1 MHTRRWFLLT
11 LAVTLGASGCNG
23 GTTQVT
29 SALVPAPSSAATRP
43 AGLRCGARDAE
54 LRLDQLQL
62 RGSHNSYHQAPAIAL
77 HASHRYSHAT
87 LATQLERLFVRV
99 LELDV
104 HLEDGVLDVYHIA
117 GIDSGSSC
125 ERFTDCLAEI
135 RAWSDRRP
143 CHLPLIVWVEPKS
156 ETGGDSLAD
165 PSVIDRDI
173 LSIFPPDR
181 LLRPDDV
188 RGDHGSLRAALEARG
203 WPTLASARG
212 RVVFVLLDRA
222 GKTRA
227 YTRDFTGLEGR
238 AMFANAEPPQFD
250 ERWAAFAKIDDPTAA
265 ATIGAAIERRI
276 MVGSN
281 VCAAGRERSEC
292 ATRLLH
298 GLRNGV
304 HMLKDDFPGPTEERD
319 WSLRFPNDAPFRCNP
334 VTGADTCR
342 EDDLDENWTV
352 VSHGGPG

>member
-1 MHTRRWFLLT
+1 M
-11 LAVTLGASGCNG
+11 
-23 GTTQVT
+23 
-29 SALVPAPSSAATRP
+29 
-43 AGLRCGARDAE
+43 
-54 LRLDQLQL
+54 
-62 RGSHNSYHQAPAIAL
+62 AI
-77 HASHRYSHAT
+77 T
-87 LATQLERLFVRV
+87 I
-99 LELDV
+99 
-104 HLEDGVLDVYHIA
+104 DVYHIA

-188 RGDHGSLRAALEARG
+188 RGD
-203 WPTLASARG
+203 
-212 RVVFVLLDRA
+212 
-222 GKTRA
+222 
-227 YTRDFTGLEGR
+227 
-238 AMFANAEPPQFD
+238 
-250 ERWAAFAKIDDPTAA
+250 
-265 ATIGAAIERRI
+265 
-276 MVGSN
+276 
-281 VCAAGRERSEC
+281 
-292 ATRLLH
+292 
-298 GLRNGV
+298 
-304 HMLKDDFPGPTEERD
+304 
-319 WSLRFPNDAPFRCNP
+319 SLRFPNDAPFRCNP